1 MVDFLDEA
9 EPAVQPE
16 VFRQGVADPEPE
28 VEAPPAPEPAAPEPE
43 PEPEAPPV
51 EPDWLSAPAPEPVQQ
66 QAPQQQQRD
75 YYQPQQQQ
83 PQYQQAPVKRGD
95 LNAFIEDPD
104 GYIDRLVAQRIDYI
118 NQQALTPLMYQQQML
133 AQEFNGIR
141 ENNQRSALHQADA
154 AIKGAYK
161 EFNKDSAFRSN
172 PRLQERIKG
181 ALAGLRESALAEA
194 QRGNYGPLSNLA
206 NLGEAEARATLAAA
220 RVIEGIGSPG
230 NGPLQVE
237 GASVESSR
245 SAVAD
250 NSIELTAEQQ
260 EIARRF
266 GGQEK
271 NYADRMRKAI
281 ADSKKYDDFEG

>member
-9 EPAVQPE
+9 APAVQPE
-16 VFRQGVADPEPE
+16 VFRQGTV
-28 VEAPPAPEPAAPEPE
+28 APEPE
-43 PEPEAPPV
+43 PEPAPAPAAPEEPEAPPV
-51 EPDWLSAPAPEPVQQ
+51 EPDWLSAPAPAPVQQ
-66 QAPQQQQRD
+66 QAPQQQQRE
-75 YYQPQQQQ
+75 YYPPQQQQ
-83 PQYQQAPVKRGD
+83 PQYAPAPVKKGD

-104 GYIDRLVAQRIDYI
+104 GYIDRLVAQRLDYI
-118 NQQALTPLMYQQQML
+118 NQQALMPLMYQQQQM
-133 AQEFNGIR
+133 AQEFQGIR
-141 ENNQRSALHQADA
+141 QNNQKSALSQADN
-154 AIKGAYK
+154 AIKNAYR

-181 ALAGLRESALAEA
+181 ALAGLRESALMEA

-230 NGPLQVE
+230 SGPLQVQ
-237 GASVESSR
+237 GATVESSR
-245 SAVAD
+245 AAVD
-250 NSIELTAEQQ
+250 TSNIELTAEQQ

-271 NYADRMRKAI
+271 NYAERMRKAI
-281 ADSKKYDDFEG
+281 ADQRKYDDFEG

>member
-1 MVDFLDEA
+1 M
-9 EPAVQPE
+9 
-16 VFRQGVADPEPE
+16 
-28 VEAPPAPEPAAPEPE
+28 
-43 PEPEAPPV
+43 
-51 EPDWLSAPAPEPVQQ
+51 
-66 QAPQQQQRD
+66 
-75 YYQPQQQQ
+75 
-83 PQYQQAPVKRGD
+83 KKGD

-104 GYIDRLVAQRIDYI
+104 GYIDRLVNQRLDYI

-141 ENNQRSALHQADA
+141 QNNQRAALSQADA
-154 AIKGAYK
+154 AIKNAYK

-206 NLGEAEARATLAAA
+206 NIGEAEARATLAAA

-230 NGPLQVE
+230 SGPLQVQ
-237 GASVESSR
+237 GATVESSR
-245 SAVAD
+245 AAVD
-250 NSIELTAEQQ
+250 TSNIELTAEQQ

-271 NYADRMRKAI
+271 NYAERMRKAI
-281 ADSKKYDDFEG
+281 ADQRKYDDFEG

>member
-16 VFRQGVADPEPE
+16 VFRQGVADPEPV
-28 VEAPPAPEPAAPEPE
+28 VEAPPAPDPVAPE
-43 PEPEAPPV
+43 EPEAPPV
-51 EPDWLSAPAPEPVQQ
+51 EPDWLSAPAPDPVPP
-66 QAPQQQQRD
+66 QAPQQQQRE
-75 YYQPQQQQ
+75 YYQQQQQ
-83 PQYQQAPVKRGD
+83 PQYQQQAPMKKGD

-104 GYIDRLVAQRIDYI
+104 GYIDRLVAQRLDYV
-118 NQQALTPLMYQQQML
+118 NQQALMPLMYQQQQM
-133 AQEFNGIR
+133 AQEFQGIR
-141 ENNQRSALHQADA
+141 QSNQKSALSQADI
-154 AIKGAYK
+154 AIKGAYN

-181 ALAGLRESALAEA
+181 ALAGLRENALAEA
-194 QRGNYGPLSNLA
+194 QRGNYIPLSNLA
-206 NLGEAEARATLAAA
+206 NLGEKEARATLAAA
-220 RVIEGIGSPG
+220 RSMEGIGSPG
-230 NGPLQVE
+230 NGPLQVQ
-237 GASVESSR
+237 GATVESSR

-281 ADSKKYDDFEG
+281 ADQRKYDDFEG

>member
-1 MVDFLDEA
+1 MDFLDEA
-9 EPAVQPE
+9 EAAVQPE
-16 VFRQGVADPEPE
+16 VFRQGAEVEPE
-28 VEAPPAPEPAAPEPE
+28 PAPEPVPEPE
-43 PEPEAPPV
+43 AAPAQEEAPPV
-51 EPDWLSAPAPEPVQQ
+51 EPDWLSAPEPEPQPRQQ
-66 QAPQQQQRD
+66 E
-75 YYQPQQQQ
+75 YYQPQPQQQQ
-83 PQYQQAPVKRGD
+83 YQQPPQPVKRGD

-104 GYIDRLVAQRIDYI
+104 GYIDRLVAQRLDYV

-133 AQEFNGIR
+133 AQEFQGIR
-141 ENNQRSALHQADA
+141 ANSQKSALSQADA
-154 AIKGAYK
+154 AIRGAYK

-181 ALAGLRESALAEA
+181 VFAGLRQNALAEA
-194 QRGNYGPLSNLA
+194 QRGNYGPLSNLG

-220 RVIEGIGSPG
+220 RMMEGVGSPG
-230 NGPLQVE
+230 SGPLQVQ
-237 GASVESSR
+237 GATVESSR

-250 NSIELTAEQQ
+250 GSIELTPEQQ

-281 ADSKKYDDFEG
+281 ADAKKFDDFEG

>member
-16 VFRQGVADPEPE
+16 VFRQGVADPGPE
-28 VEAPPAPEPAAPEPE
+28 AEAPPAPEPVAPS
-43 PEPEAPPV
+43 EPEAPPV
-51 EPDWLSAPAPEPVQQ
+51 EPDWLSAPAPEPAHQ
-66 QAPQQQQRD
+66 QAQQQQQRE
-75 YYQPQQQQ
+75 YYPPQQP
-83 PQYQQAPVKRGD
+83 PQYHQQAPVKKGD

-104 GYIDRLVAQRIDYI
+104 GYIDRLVAQRLDYV
-118 NQQALTPLMYQQQML
+118 NQQALMPLMYQQQQM
-133 AQEFNGIR
+133 AQEFQGIR
-141 ENNQRSALHQADA
+141 QNNQRGALSQADA

-181 ALAGLRESALAEA
+181 ALAGLRESALMEA
-194 QRGNYGPLSNLA
+194 QRGNYGPLGNLA

-230 NGPLQVE
+230 SGPLQVQ

-281 ADSKKYDDFEG
+281 ADQRKYDDFEG